1 MFVSFGYS
9 CCVAVRGDTWK
20 PRFCAVNKGRLFL
33 YQDHDDKEA
42 KKIIQLDGATVR
54 RSDNMY
60 KRPCVQ
66 IIYSAG
72 TAGKQ
77 SLVLSS
83 EDDDIGV
90 WKYVLDTEGLLL
102 CVHDGYLAESG
113 VGASAENQNF
123 HGWLKVQEFYMYL
136 FRIVGYD
143 W

>member
-1 MFVSFGYS
+1 M
-9 CCVAVRGDTWK
+9 RGDTWK

-90 WKYVLDTEGLLL
+90 WKYVWSNLYSNYCKEKKNNKLHRSHHHAALLNNL
-102 CVHDGYLAESG
+102 VPTCRAKLQIGVYSG
-113 VGASAENQNF
+113 
-123 HGWLKVQEFYMYL
+123 
-136 FRIVGYD
+136 
-143 W
+143 

>member
-1 MFVSFGYS
+1 M
-9 CCVAVRGDTWK
+9 RGDTWK

-90 WKYVLDTEGLLL
+90 WKYVHPLYTPICNLALHVGTKLLSN
-102 CVHDGYLAESG
+102 A
-113 VGASAENQNF
+113 A
-123 HGWLKVQEFYMYL
+123 
-136 FRIVGYD
+136 
-143 W
+143 